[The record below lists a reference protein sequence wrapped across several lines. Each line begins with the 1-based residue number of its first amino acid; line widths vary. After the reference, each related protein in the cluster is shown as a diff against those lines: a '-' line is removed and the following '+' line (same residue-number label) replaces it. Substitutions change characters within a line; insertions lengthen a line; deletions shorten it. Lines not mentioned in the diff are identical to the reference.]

1 MVSSKGNTNLNPS
14 SFYTYLYQQRL
25 VRERK
30 KIEKKKHDQERFATL
45 NSQEQKR
52 WINNRK
58 FGKRVDDK
66 RKEFESV
73 LWYFETKLL
82 MHRLTM
88 EYYKNRAKWFTFFPI
103 LVVTSATS
111 ICGFLG
117 STDLLDASSKQLLAI
132 VSGLLGVLSTF
143 LASNSKYNN
152 YQSKADMHDSAVGTM
167 TNICD
172 NIKLDIFQFE
182 QFAHSA
188 RHDMN
193 DEHLGQGDTVR
204 GGTELLTTIA
214 TPSEETSSSSD
225 GKNQQEQKNNG
236 MRCLQEEQRH
246 YDGLVQN
253 FVTVGANLE
262 QYRTQYATMK
272 NACHVPYPTRIDQAF
287 RNLKHQFG
295 PATHDVKKYL
305 FPKLYYA
312 LWRQIMDQPLFPFY
326 IWGVEI
332 EKFCG
337 RELGTEFQSMLLH
350 SETTPQPMLF
360 YRYNVEEGQ
369 GGNVEKGI
377 DEECCDIACAA
388 NQ

>member
-1 MVSSKGNTNLNPS
+1 MVSSKSNTS

-45 NSQEQKR
+45 NSQEQTR
-52 WINNRK
+52 WVNNRK
-58 FGKRVDDK
+58 FSKRVDDK

-88 EYYKNRAKWFTFFPI
+88 EYYKKRAKWFTFFPI

-111 ICGFLG
+111 ICGFLS
-117 STDLLDASSKQLLAI
+117 STDLLDASRKQILAI
-132 VSGLLGVLSTF
+132 VSGLLGILSTF
-143 LASNSKYNN
+143 LASCSKYNN
-152 YQSKADMHDSAVGTM
+152 YQSKADMHDAAVGTM

-193 DEHLGQGDTVR
+193 DEQFRQLAT
-204 GGTELLTTIA
+204 TET
-214 TPSEETSSSSD
+214 SSQETASSSSD
-225 GKNQQEQKNNG
+225 QHCREQKHNG
-236 MRCLQEEQRH
+236 MPCLQEEQRH
-246 YDGLVQN
+246 YEGLVQN
-253 FVTVGANLE
+253 FMTVGANLE

-287 RNLKHQFG
+287 RDLKHQFG

-326 IWGVEI
+326 IWGVDI
-332 EKFCG
+332 ETFCG

-360 YRYNVEEGQ
+360 YQY
-369 GGNVEKGI
+369 NVEKGQDGNVGKVI
-377 DEECCDIACAA
+377 DEECCDVACAA